1 MPISIF
7 RKIKFDALVIIIS
20 LLISG
25 TYILDR
31 VVLAILRAYLRNRYN
46 SHFLTKNKEQADITG
61 IAYWALFIES
71 YYLIMFHLLVLT
83 AVLLVFFHKQL
94 KLYKRELL
102 WAYIIIVVCYI
113 GYFAIA
119 RLFVKH

>member
-7 RKIKFDALVIIIS
+7 RKIKFDALIIITS

-31 VVLAILRAYLRNRYN
+31 VVLFFLRVYLRNHYN
-46 SHFLTKNKEQADITG
+46 SHFATKNKVQADMTG

-71 YYLIMFHLLVLT
+71 YYLLVYHLLVLT

-94 KLYKRELL
+94 RLYKRELL
-102 WAYIIIVVCYI
+102 WAYVIIVVCDI

-119 RLFVKH
+119 RLFVKQ

>member
-1 MPISIF
+1 MPVIIF

-20 LLISG
+20 LLVSG

-31 VVLAILRAYLRNRYN
+31 VVLFFLRAYLRNHYD
-46 SHFLTKNKEQADITG
+46 SHFATKNKVQADVTG
-61 IAYWALFIES
+61 IAYRAMFIES
-71 YYLIMFHLLVLT
+71 YYLFVFHLLVLT
-83 AVLLVFFHKQL
+83 AVLLVFYHKQL

-102 WAYIIIVVCYI
+102 WAYLIIVVCNI
-113 GYFAIA
+113 GYFAVA

>member
-1 MPISIF
+1 MPVSIF
-7 RKIKFDALVIIIS
+7 GKIKFDALVIIVS

-25 TYILDR
+25 TYILDKG
-31 VVLAILRAYLRNRYN
+31 ILILLRIYLRNHYN
-46 SHFLTKNKEQADITG
+46 SHFMTKSKSQVNAAG

-71 YYLIMFHLLVLT
+71 YYLIVFHLLVLT

-94 KLYKRELL
+94 RLYKRELL
-102 WAYIIIVVCYI
+102 WAYIIIVVCDM

-119 RLFVKH
+119 RSSLKH

>member
-1 MPISIF
+1 MPVNIF

-25 TYILDR
+25 TYVLDR
-31 VVLAILRAYLRNRYN
+31 VVLFFLRAYLRNHYD
-46 SHFLTKNKEQADITG
+46 SHFLTKNKAQADITG

-71 YYLIMFHLLVLT
+71 YYLIVFHLLVLT

-94 KLYKRELL
+94 QLYKRELL
-102 WAYIIIVVCYI
+102 WAYVIIVVCDI

-119 RLFVKH
+119 RLFVKY